1 MRGAPCGVRPLGS
14 LPCGVR
20 PLGSLPCGVR
30 RLGSLPCGVR
40 RLGSLPCGVRPLD
53 SLPCGVRRLGSLPCG
68 MRRVTMRR
76 AATWLKPVHARCGGA
91 ASWLTSVHAAVR
103 RAPRHCR
110 THAPCTQ
117 PRASYTRAR
126 MRMSATSCA
135 ASPTTWSLQ
144 PLCFTP
150 RARSKIQRRLS
161 SGSRR
166 CERAKCKVRHQ
177 SATLR
182 LIAHATRAR
191 ARVRVRVRV
200 RVLRTLREDTS
211 VCFHETIRMES
222 STLNTHLS
230 SISPPM
236 WDKVLLSL

>member
-30 RLGSLPCGVR
+30 RCGS
-40 RLGSLPCGVRPLD
+40 SL
-53 SLPCGVRRLGSLPCG
+53 S
-68 MRRVTMRR
+68 MRR
-76 AATWLKPVHARCGGA
+76 AAVQLK
-91 ASWLTSVHAAVR
+91 SVHAACATSPCESIRARHTVAPYWLTLVR
-103 RAPRHCR
+103 RTRHSR
-110 THAPCTQ
+110 THAPCSE
-117 PRASYTRAR
+117 PRASCTRAR
-126 MRMSATSCA
+126 MTATSCT

-144 PLCFTP
+144 PLCFTT

-191 ARVRVRVRV
+191 ASVCECECE
-200 RVLRTLREDTS
+200 LGCSAPFARTL
-211 VCFHETIRMES
+211 VCASM
-222 STLNTHLS
+222 
-230 SISPPM
+230 
-236 WDKVLLSL
+236 KQ